1 MAARAA
7 IAPSLAGNRDLLY
20 LDLALEDTARRAA
33 EAAAGAAR
41 GGRAAAALVGPLLA
55 NLALSLGD
63 NEDVCRALKAW
74 EDAPKAATTGFVG
87 GGNNAPPPL
96 SEDDALRA
104 AAAADRARRAVARA
118 ADAVHARI
126 GDKADALGGAL
137 GVEPWA
143 RDLFVEEVV
152 RGGPAFGASLALS
165 AAEPALRA
173 AASLEPWQVVSPG
186 SAVGVLRLADSLHE
200 LAYDDLSAAEEGGAP
215 VVLLVARVSG
225 EEEPPTGA
233 AAVLTGAF
241 ALSFSFLFLRI
252 FSLFIFRRKAHF
264 FFLFPFFFGNLPP
277 PPQKKKKKKGD
288 APDTL
293 SHLAVRAR
301 NLGVVL
307 AACWEQAPLDALRE
321 LEGKVVAVSTT
332 AAGGVAWREATREE
346 LPEKEGAASGG
357 AAAAAAAAAASSS
370 KSPSSSSTST
380 SSVAAPP
387 STSASPES
395 GEGGPLSALLRR
407 AASFGASA
415 ASAASS
421 SSSPAMKDVRAPE
434 WCGKWALS
442 SSEFADGVVG
452 AKSKNLAA
460 LLKND
465 GAPFPPWIR
474 LPPSAT
480 LPFGTFE
487 AVLDDAANAAFKK
500 TIAASNAALEAGA
513 RGAAAVA
520 ALEAAA
526 AAARELSIPQP
537 LKSALAD
544 KLLETGVP
552 VPSAEAEWDLALAA
566 LRSVWASQFNELALV
581 SMRRVGLP
589 RSALRMAVLVQRVV
603 PAAYA
608 FVIHTRNP
616 ATGDEGEVFCELVAG
631 LGEAIVSGA
640 VPGSALAFAARKDKL
655 AEAVDLE
662 TGKVRGPPSG
672 SENVARVLSYPSK
685 GAGFFVPESL
695 IFRSDSNGEDLPGY
709 AGAGLYSSVSSAET
723 VLKTVRK
730 EMSFFLPFFFPP
742 CSRPPEEKL
751 QPTSFFSF
759 FLSLSLSLSLSG
771 SRTFEPAHPKKN
783 RRSTT
788 APTG

>member
-277 PPQKKKKKKGD
+277 PPQKKKKKKATPRTRSRTSPC
-288 APDTL
+288 APGT
-293 SHLAVRAR
+293 S
-301 NLGVVL
+301 
-307 AACWEQAPLDALRE
+307 
-321 LEGKVVAVSTT
+321 
-332 AAGGVAWREATREE
+332 
-346 LPEKEGAASGG
+346 
-357 AAAAAAAAAASSS
+357 ASSS
-370 KSPSSSSTST
+370 RRAGSKLPWT
-380 SSVAAPP
+380 P
-387 STSASPES
+387 SASSRGKSLRCQRRPR
-395 GEGGPLSALLRR
+395 EGWHGGRRRGRSCRRRKGLQVQVEALLLLLPLPPRRNRLLLLLRPRPRAWPLLRR
-407 AASFGASA
+407 PRLLPRAERGARSPPFSA
-415 ASAASS
+415 AQ
-421 SSSPAMKDVRAPE
+421 
-434 WCGKWALS
+434 
-442 SSEFADGVVG
+442 
-452 AKSKNLAA
+452 
-460 LLKND
+460 
-465 GAPFPPWIR
+465 
-474 LPPSAT
+474 PPSAPLLLL
-480 LPFGTFE
+480 LP
-487 AVLDDAANAAFKK
+487 
-500 TIAASNAALEAGA
+500 
-513 RGAAAVA
+513 
-520 ALEAAA
+520 
-526 AAARELSIPQP
+526 PP
-537 LKSALAD
+537 L
-544 KLLETGVP
+544 LL
-552 VPSAEAEWDLALAA
+552 
-566 LRSVWASQFNELALV
+566 
-581 SMRRVGLP
+581 RR
-589 RSALRMAVLVQRVV
+589 
-603 PAAYA
+603 
-608 FVIHTRNP
+608 
-616 ATGDEGEVFCELVAG
+616 
-631 LGEAIVSGA
+631 
-640 VPGSALAFAARKDKL
+640 
-655 AEAVDLE
+655 
-662 TGKVRGPPSG
+662 
-672 SENVARVLSYPSK
+672 
-685 GAGFFVPESL
+685 
-695 IFRSDSNGEDLPGY
+695 
-709 AGAGLYSSVSSAET
+709 
-723 VLKTVRK
+723 
-730 EMSFFLPFFFPP
+730 
-742 CSRPPEEKL
+742 
-751 QPTSFFSF
+751 
-759 FLSLSLSLSLSG
+759 
-771 SRTFEPAHPKKN
+771 
-783 RRSTT
+783 
-788 APTG
+788 